1 MQEGIQSC
9 TSVASVEE
17 TLKRLTALLV
27 EPEMK
32 QRGMRIFCV
41 IDHSGEAKAAGM
53 SMPETKVVIF
63 GIPKAGTPLMQAAP
77 SLALDL
83 PLKLLIAEQHDGR
96 ALLSW
101 NDPRWLQLRHG
112 LPEEKTA
119 AIAGVERLARMAA
132 GRP

>member
-9 TSVASVEE
+9 TSSHSVEE
-17 TLKRLTALLV
+17 TLRRLSALLLQ
-27 EPEMK
+27 PEMQ

-41 IDHSGEAKAAGM
+41 IDHSGEAEAAGM

-63 GIPKAGTPLMQAAP
+63 GSPKAGTPLMQAAP
-77 SLALDL
+77 RLALDL
-83 PLKLLIAEQHDGR
+83 PLKLLIAEQNDGC

-101 NDPRWLQLRHG
+101 NDPKWLQQRHG

-132 GRP
+132 SQP